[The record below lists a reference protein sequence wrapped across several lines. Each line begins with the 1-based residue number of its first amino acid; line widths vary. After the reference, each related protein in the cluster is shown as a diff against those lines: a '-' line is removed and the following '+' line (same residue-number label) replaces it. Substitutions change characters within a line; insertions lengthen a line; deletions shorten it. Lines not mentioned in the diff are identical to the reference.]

1 MSHKHKLVVVT
12 VFTLLL
18 GACGGGSSDP
28 LVPTLAETGS
38 MSLTI
43 GGLPSG
49 QNADVQITGPDSFS
63 QAVVQETTLTELSVG
78 DYQLTVTS
86 ISADGVMFS
95 ATTEV
100 QTVTVSASQ
109 TSSVAIEYTAPA
121 TSVGVI
127 TGFGSVFVNGI
138 IFNTDDA
145 EIETDDL
152 DDAPE
157 SELEVGMVVTVK
169 GSVGADGAAA
179 KALTIEYQAKV
190 EGPVDAIDLAGNNFT
205 VLGQLIFVDE
215 LTQYENTSFETLLI
229 GDVVEVS
236 ALANEAGQQV
246 ASRVEKEDSG
256 EIKTKLKGELTNLDE
271 LAQTF
276 EIEQLLVDYSSA
288 EVDGTLAND
297 ARVKVKSSSALVG
310 GVLIADSVEVRDE
323 DLVSGQ
329 QIAIDGLID
338 TFVSAE
344 QFSVNGQNIS
354 TTENTEIKGGE
365 LNDLALALRVK
376 VFGRLGEDNVLLA
389 HSVRV
394 DKEGV
399 VKLEGNVES
408 VDVDASTLSIL
419 GIVITADAH
428 THFIDKSADDIRR
441 FSLLNMQL
449 GDDIEVKAFE
459 QDGILIA
466 RKIERSES
474 ASEESEDEEDNSK
487 LEGPVTQI
495 QENSFTIQGVTVH
508 TSELTEFEGA
518 NDQTL
523 NSAAFYALIQEGN
536 EVEVEGIVQA
546 DSSIFALEVELE
558 QSSTEKQV
566 EFSGV
571 VDSFESVDQFTV
583 NGHDITTDFKTRY
596 KNGGPDGLALGVE
609 LEIKGTQGDSGTIL
623 AKRIEFDSEG
633 QERDVELEGE
643 IDSFTSV
650 TDFSLSGQAVIT
662 DENTEFKHGS
672 AQDLALNISIEL
684 EGTLTDA
691 GVVIASEI
699 EFAEAEEVEVSGLIE
714 GFVSPAEFMVNGQA
728 VSTDEN
734 TEYKDGSVSLLAEGL
749 NVEVEGVFTADNVLL
764 ASEIKFEEAEDESL
778 EGMIESFR
786 SATDFVVSGQQITT
800 DEFTEYKDGMAENLA
815 EGVTVEIEG
824 FLNNERVLVASV
836 IEFDEQEEEQ
846 EGSDELEGEIDSF
859 TSSSD
864 FSVDGQSVTTN
875 DTTVYENGTVEDL
888 ALGAV
893 VEIEGIL
900 NNEQVL
906 VASVIKFE
914 EQGEGETAEISLSG
928 EIESFVSATEFVV
941 AGQAITTNELTEY
954 KDGTSEDLAL
964 TVMVKVTGILND
976 AGILVASKI
985 EFGT

>member
-1 MSHKHKLVVVT
+1 M
-12 VFTLLL
+12 
-18 GACGGGSSDP
+18 
-28 LVPTLAETGS
+28 
-38 MSLTI
+38 
-43 GGLPSG
+43 
-49 QNADVQITGPDSFS
+49 
-63 QAVVQETTLTELSVG
+63 
-78 DYQLTVTS
+78 
-86 ISADGVMFS
+86 
-95 ATTEV
+95 
-100 QTVTVSASQ
+100 
-109 TSSVAIEYTAPA
+109 
-121 TSVGVI
+121 
-127 TGFGSVFVNGI
+127 
-138 IFNTDDA
+138 
-145 EIETDDL
+145 
-152 DDAPE
+152 
-157 SELEVGMVVTVK
+157 
-169 GSVGADGAAA
+169 
-179 KALTIEYQAKV
+179 
-190 EGPVDAIDLAGNNFT
+190 
-205 VLGQLIFVDE
+205 
-215 LTQYENTSFETLLI
+215 
-229 GDVVEVS
+229 
-236 ALANEAGQQV
+236 
-246 ASRVEKEDSG
+246 
-256 EIKTKLKGELTNLDE
+256 
-271 LAQTF
+271 
-276 EIEQLLVDYSSA
+276 
-288 EVDGTLAND
+288 
-297 ARVKVKSSSALVG
+297 
-310 GVLIADSVEVRDE
+310 
-323 DLVSGQ
+323 
-329 QIAIDGLID
+329 
-338 TFVSAE
+338 
-344 QFSVNGQNIS
+344 
-354 TTENTEIKGGE
+354 
-365 LNDLALALRVK
+365 
-376 VFGRLGEDNVLLA
+376 
-389 HSVRV
+389 
-394 DKEGV
+394 
-399 VKLEGNVES
+399 
-408 VDVDASTLSIL
+408 
-419 GIVITADAH
+419 
-428 THFIDKSADDIRR
+428 
-441 FSLLNMQL
+441 
-449 GDDIEVKAFE
+449 
-459 QDGILIA
+459 
-466 RKIERSES
+466 
-474 ASEESEDEEDNSK
+474 
-487 LEGPVTQI
+487 
-495 QENSFTIQGVTVH
+495 
-508 TSELTEFEGA
+508 
-518 NDQTL
+518 
-523 NSAAFYALIQEGN
+523 
-536 EVEVEGIVQA
+536 
-546 DSSIFALEVELE
+546 
-558 QSSTEKQV
+558 
-566 EFSGV
+566 
-571 VDSFESVDQFTV
+571 
-583 NGHDITTDFKTRY
+583 
-596 KNGGPDGLALGVE
+596 
-609 LEIKGTQGDSGTIL
+609 

-900 NNEQVL
+900 NNEHVL
-906 VASVIKFE
+906 VTSVIKFE